1 MKEIKEK
8 SFLNPVKSKIKICC
22 VASVDITL
30 KFMLLNQLKFLQ
42 KQGYDV
48 YAICSEG
55 KWVKSIEQSGI
66 KVKIIRFKR
75 RSFSPRADIAALFRL
90 FFYFKKE
97 KFDIVHTH
105 TPKPEIYGQL
115 AAKLAGV
122 PIIMDTLHGF
132 DLSPDMHWPQRR
144 LFTFLQRFTARYSD
158 VIFSVSKAVIQRAV
172 EEKIC
177 NPGLLKYLGRDID
190 TNRFNPGRFSA
201 EFILEKKKRLGI
213 GLNKKVIGIVARLV
227 EEKGYLELFEA
238 FSKVLGEFPDTQLL
252 IVGPR
257 EPEKKDKV
265 DLEIV
270 KEYGIEKNIVFLG
283 ERSDVDEIYPLM
295 DIFVLPTHREG
306 VGASILEAS
315 SMERPVIAC
324 DTGGCP
330 EAVGNG
336 KTGILVPVKDV
347 EKLTKAILYVL
358 NNPNI
363 AKEMGRLGR
372 EKILKEFSQ
381 ELVLDRLKNEY
392 RRLIDKKLK

>member
-1 MKEIKEK
+1 MEHK
-8 SFLNPVKSKIKICC
+8 KIKVCC

-48 YAICSEG
+48 SAICSEG
-55 KWVKSIEQSGI
+55 KWVKSIEQNGI

-75 RSFSPRADIAALFRL
+75 RSFSPRSDIAALFQL
-90 FFYFKKE
+90 FSYFKRE

-132 DLSPDMHWPQRR
+132 DLSPDMRWLQRK
-144 LFTFLQRFTARYSD
+144 LFTSLQRFTARYSD
-158 VIFSVSKAVIQRAV
+158 VIFSVSKDVIKRAI
-172 EEKIC
+172 EERIC
-177 NPGLLKYLGRDID
+177 RPDLLKYLGRDID
-190 TNRFNPGRFSA
+190 INRFNPKRFSE
-201 EFILEKKKRLGI
+201 EFIINKKKRLGI
-213 GLNKKVIGIVARLV
+213 GLDKRVIGIVARLV
-227 EEKGYLELFEA
+227 EEKGYLELFES
-238 FSKVLGEFPDTQLL
+238 FKQVLSKFPDTQLL

-257 EPEKKDKV
+257 EPEKKDRI
-265 DLEIV
+265 DLEAI
-270 KEYGIEKNIVFLG
+270 KKYGIEKNIIFLG

-315 SMERPVIAC
+315 SMEKPVIAC

-330 EAVGNG
+330 EAVSNG
-336 KTGILVPVKDV
+336 KTGILVPVKNV
-347 EKLTKAILYVL
+347 EKLTEAILYVL
-358 NNPNI
+358 DNPNI
-363 AKEMGRLGR
+363 AKEMSKRGR

-392 RRLIDKKLK
+392 QRLIDKKIK

>member
-1 MKEIKEK
+1 MEHK
-8 SFLNPVKSKIKICC
+8 KIKVCC

-48 YAICSEG
+48 SAICSEG
-55 KWVKSIEQSGI
+55 KWIKDIGQSGI
-66 KVKIIRFKR
+66 KVKTIRFKR
-75 RSFSPRADIAALFRL
+75 RSFSPRADIVAFFQLFL
-90 FFYFKKE
+90 YFKKE

-132 DLSPDMHWPQRR
+132 DLSPDTRWTQRKF
-144 LFTFLQRFTARYSD
+144 FTFLQRFTAKYSD
-158 VIFSVSKAVIQRAV
+158 VIFSVSKDVIRKAI
-172 EEKIC
+172 EERIC
-177 NPGLLKYLGRDID
+177 RPDLLKYLGRDID
-190 TNRFNPGRFSA
+190 TGRFNPERFS
-201 EFILEKKKRLGI
+201 EKFIINKKKRLRI
-213 GLNKKVIGIVARLV
+213 GLDKKVIGIVARLV
-227 EEKGYLELFEA
+227 EEKGYLELFESFKHA
-238 FSKVLGEFPDTQLL
+238 ISKFPDTQLL

-265 DLEIV
+265 DLEVV
-270 KEYGIEKNIVFLG
+270 KEYGIEKNVIFLG

-315 SMERPVIAC
+315 SMEIPVIAC
-324 DTGGCP
+324 NTGGCP
-330 EAVGNG
+330 EAVSNG
-336 KTGILVPVKDV
+336 ETGILVPVKNV
-347 EKLTKAILYVL
+347 EKLTEAILYIL
-358 NNPNI
+358 DNPDI
-363 AKEMGRLGR
+363 AKEMGKRGR
-372 EKILKEFSQ
+372 EKILKEFSH

-392 RRLIDKKLK
+392 QRLIDKKIK